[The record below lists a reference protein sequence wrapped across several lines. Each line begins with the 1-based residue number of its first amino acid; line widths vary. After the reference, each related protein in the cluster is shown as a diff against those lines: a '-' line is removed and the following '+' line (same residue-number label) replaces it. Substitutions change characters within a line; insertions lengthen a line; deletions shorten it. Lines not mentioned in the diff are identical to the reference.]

1 MKILIESLVGIKR
14 KLNTKDKY
22 LFIAQLTA
30 LFVLSVSL
38 NYFADKLL
46 PWKYV
51 VNLLRAT
58 MSIIGAVI
66 TFTLTYSLFFVFGI
80 KIENS
85 FLMKYSFKQRLNLCL
100 LGYSISA
107 IIFMIGFYPETST
120 YTTSASFLLT
130 IWLVLALYIRPT
142 IEELQLREA
151 GMEDIR
157 DIINL
162 KEKKEKYLE
171 KEERKRKE
179 KEKKEKAKNKEKEN
193 KKTL

>member
-14 KLNTKDKY
+14 KLNSKDKY

-46 PWKYV
+46 PWNYV

-58 MSIIGAVI
+58 MAIIGAVI

-171 KEERKRKE
+171 KEERKRQE
-179 KEKKEKAKNKEKEN
+179 KDKKEKAKEEKDN

>member
-1 MKILIESLVGIKR
+1 
-14 KLNTKDKY
+14 
-22 LFIAQLTA
+22 
-30 LFVLSVSL
+30 
-38 NYFADKLL
+38 
-46 PWKYV
+46 
-51 VNLLRAT
+51 

>member
-46 PWKYV
+46 PWNYV

-58 MSIIGAVI
+58 MAIIGAVI

-107 IIFMIGFYPETST
+107 K
-120 YTTSASFLLT
+120 FLLE
-130 IWLVLALYIRPT
+130 VLFEIRF
-142 IEELQLREA
+142 
-151 GMEDIR
+151 
-157 DIINL
+157 
-162 KEKKEKYLE
+162 
-171 KEERKRKE
+171 
-179 KEKKEKAKNKEKEN
+179 
-193 KKTL
+193 